1 MKVFLEILRP
11 MNCLMAGTAAI
22 IGLLI
27 SGGRSI
33 EAAVQIFLTVFLIT
47 GAGNTVNDYFDR
59 TIDAINRPKRPIPS
73 GRIGSEAALRWSLAL
88 FVGGCILAG
97 LVGRLCLA
105 VAVINSVLLFFYA
118 RNLKAMPLAGN
129 LCVAYLTG
137 SAFVFGG
144 SALGL
149 KGLDANL
156 IPFVLSFLATMSREI
171 AKAIEDIEGDRRGG
185 ARTLPV
191 LAGVH
196 IAGILAAI
204 FALIAIGLSYLA
216 PFGQPYL
223 VIVSIADV
231 FFLISIIKILKGDA
245 PGAERTLKMG
255 MAVALVAFLAAAL
268 MKNTYLWAK

>member
-27 SGGRSI
+27 SGGRSV
-33 EAAVQIFLTVFLIT
+33 ETAVQIFLTVFLIT
-47 GAGNTVNDYFDR
+47 GAGNAVNDYFDR
-59 TIDAINRPKRPIPS
+59 MIDAINRPKRPIPS
-73 GRIGSEAALRWSLAL
+73 GRIGSGAALRWSLAL
-88 FVGGCILAG
+88 FVGGCVLAD

-105 VAVINSVLLFFYA
+105 LAVINSLLLFFYA

-137 SAFVFGG
+137 SAFIFGG

-196 IAGILAAI
+196 TAGILAAI

-231 FFLISIIKILKGDA
+231 FFLISTIKILKGDA

>member
-33 EAAVQIFLTVFLIT
+33 ETAILIFLTVFLIT

-59 TIDAINRPKRPIPS
+59 MIDAINRPKRPIPS
-73 GRIGSEAALRWSLAL
+73 GRIGSGAALNWSLAL
-88 FVGGCILAG
+88 FVGGCVLAG

-105 VAVINSVLLFFYA
+105 VAVINSLLLFFYA
-118 RNLKAMPLAGN
+118 RNMKAMPLTGN

-137 SAFVFGG
+137 SAFIFGG
-144 SALGL
+144 SALDL

-156 IPFVLSFLATMSREI
+156 IPFILSFLATMSREI
-171 AKAIEDIEGDRRGG
+171 AKAIEDIEGDRKGG

-196 IAGILAAI
+196 AAGILAAI
-204 FALIAIGLSYLA
+204 FALIAVGLSFLA
-216 PFGQPYL
+216 PFGQLYL

-245 PGAERTLKMG
+245 PGAERTLKLG
-255 MAVALVAFLAAAL
+255 MAFALVAFLAAAL

>member
-27 SGGRSI
+27 SGGWSI
-33 EAAVQIFLTVFLIT
+33 ETAAQIFLTVFLIT

-59 TIDAINRPKRPIPS
+59 RIDMINRPMRPIPS
-73 GRIGSEAALRWSLAL
+73 GRIGSKAALRWSVAL
-88 FVGGCILAG
+88 FVGGCALSG
-97 LVGRLCLA
+97 LVGQLCLT
-105 VAVINSVLLFFYA
+105 VAVINSALLFFYA

-137 SAFVFGG
+137 SAFIFGG

-156 IPFVLSFLATMSREI
+156 IPFILSFLATMSREI
-171 AKAIEDIEGDRRGG
+171 AKAIEDIEGDRKGG
-185 ARTLPV
+185 ARTLPIIAGENA
-191 LAGVH
+191 AGV
-196 IAGILAAI
+196 LAAI
-204 FALIAIGLSYLA
+204 FALVAIVLSYLA

-223 VIVSIADV
+223 LIVSIADI
-231 FFLISIIKILKGDA
+231 FFLASIIKLLKGDA
-245 PGAERTLKMG
+245 PGAERTLKLG
-255 MAVALVAFLAAAL
+255 MAVALVAFFAAAIT
-268 MKNTYLWAK
+268 KSSYLWAK